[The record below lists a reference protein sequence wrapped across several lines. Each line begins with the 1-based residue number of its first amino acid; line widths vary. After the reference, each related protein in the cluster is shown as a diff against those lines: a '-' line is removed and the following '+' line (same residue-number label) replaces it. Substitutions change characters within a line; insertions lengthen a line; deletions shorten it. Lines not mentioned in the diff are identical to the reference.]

1 MDSVPHDADAIAR
14 LSAAAMLAGDTATPE
29 LGIELIE
36 VGPGSARLAMAV
48 TERMANGLG
57 VCHGG
62 LIFTLADS
70 AFAFACNA
78 YGRRVLAQH
87 CAITFLAPGR
97 IGMRLIAE
105 AVERHLSERSGV
117 YDVTVRNEADGAAI
131 AEFRGHSRVTG
142 GVWGER

>member
-1 MDSVPHDADAIAR
+1 VTRDADTTAR
-14 LSAAAMLAGDTATPE
+14 LSAEAMLARDRATPE

-36 VGPGSARLAMAV
+36 VGPGRARLAMTV

-57 VCHGG
+57 LCHGG

-78 YGRRVLAQH
+78 HGRQAVAQH

-97 IGMRLIAE
+97 IGARLIAE
-105 AVERHLSERSGV
+105 AVEHHRGERSGL
-117 YDVTVRNEADGAAI
+117 YDVTVSDETGAVI
-131 AEFRGHSRVTG
+131 AAFRGHSRTLPGHHVET
-142 GVWGER
+142 VE

>member
-14 LSAAAMLAGDTATPE
+14 LSAAAMLAGDKATPE

-78 YGRRVLAQH
+78 RNV
-87 CAITFLAPGR
+87 
-97 IGMRLIAE
+97 
-105 AVERHLSERSGV
+105 
-117 YDVTVRNEADGAAI
+117 VTVAAGARKSTVSPA
-131 AEFRGHSRVTG
+131 ATC
-142 GVWGER
+142 